1 MHNMTNGINTIVT
14 SIYELKYD
22 KRNEVYKNNQLLTET
37 LDHQIFDE
45 FNYIVYTDNYTA
57 NKYDL
62 VKKYSSKNIQVK
74 FFELNSKFYTDI
86 LNPLRKNI
94 LNTTETYDR
103 IYTVNNYIEV
113 INNKLLF
120 LLNEAINSGE
130 NSNLI
135 WLDSGLLGTSC
146 HDLWRDYIK
155 QKIYD
160 NPIFLRKLFDKINQH
175 GSLFLKGN
183 KIIINYEI
191 RDRLKSDYN
200 IIDGLIPGAFFG
212 GKSKV
217 LIELLQN
224 QNVLETYVNKYN
236 ALISEQEVLTALC
249 SSKENIKFYE
259 FDDWGDLQKVLL
271 KITDCFDPIKYE
283 LLNPTY
289 YKKNI

>member
-160 NPIFLRKLFDKINQH
+160 NPIF
-175 GSLFLKGN
+175 
-183 KIIINYEI
+183 
-191 RDRLKSDYN
+191 
-200 IIDGLIPGAFFG
+200 
-212 GKSKV
+212 
-217 LIELLQN
+217 
-224 QNVLETYVNKYN
+224 YVNY
-236 ALISEQEVLTALC
+236 LI
-249 SSKENIKFYE
+249 K
-259 FDDWGDLQKVLL
+259 
-271 KITDCFDPIKYE
+271 
-283 LLNPTY
+283 
-289 YKKNI
+289 